1 MNIIYINGWS
11 ISDQLTISTTFPSL
25 KVLSQ
30 SSIVDEVIFV
40 TPEEVITESTI
51 EYQKTS
57 HIGVPLG
64 VSSIAFLSYFLREVK
79 FFIRLLQICKER
91 KVDLIFARGAPSGG
105 RASWLAVLTRLPFI
119 VESFEPH
126 SQYMRDSGVW
136 CLYDPRFLLQRLW
149 EHCAIKR
156 ALALLTVSNNFAISL
171 RNRGVE
177 HERIIVLPC
186 TVDIEMFRFNNIER
200 SRVRQ
205 ELEIPDDA
213 IVGIYV
219 GKFGGIYFDLI
230 DAIRIF
236 SEAFSEFNNFYLII
250 LSNESRERIDKAIE
264 VSKAKLDSDRILV
277 FSVSHSLVPGY
288 LSAADFA
295 YALIREGP
303 SKRFC
308 SPTKV
313 GEYWA
318 NGLPV
323 IIPNGIGDD
332 SGIILDSG
340 LGVVIGDVEG
350 WSYCHRLMEILSRS
364 EHRSEIT
371 GLARQNRSADLIAK
385 VYRKL
390 GF

>member
-1 MNIIYINGWS
+1 MNIMYINGWS

-25 KVLSQ
+25 KILSQ
-30 SSIVDEVIFV
+30 SSMVDEIIFV
-40 TPEEVITESTI
+40 TPEEVIIKTEL
-51 EYQKTS
+51 EYQKIN
-57 HIGVPLG
+57 HIGIPLG
-64 VSSIAFLSYFLREVK
+64 VNSIALSSYFLREIK
-79 FFIRLLQICKER
+79 FLIRLLRICKEK

-105 RASWLAVLTRLPFI
+105 RASWLAALTRLPFI

-136 CLYDPRFLLQRLW
+136 SLCDPRFLLQRLW
-149 EHCAIKR
+149 EYCATKR
-156 ALALLTVSNNFAISL
+156 ATALLTVSNNFANAL
-171 RNRGVE
+171 RNKGVD
-177 HERIIVLPC
+177 HKRVFVLPC
-186 TVDIEMFRFNNIER
+186 TVDIERFRFNNSER

-205 ELEIPDDA
+205 ELGIPHDA

-219 GKFGGIYFDLI
+219 GKFGGIYFDLA
-230 DAIRIF
+230 DAIRTF
-236 SEAFSEFNNFYLII
+236 SEAFCEFKNFYLII
-250 LSNESRERIDKAIE
+250 LSNESRARIDKAIE
-264 VSKAKLDSDRILV
+264 GIDANVDPDRILV

-332 SGIILDSG
+332 SGIVSNSG

-350 WSYCHRLMEILSRS
+350 WSYCRRLWVILSRS
-364 EHRSEIT
+364 EHRCEISE
-371 GLARQNRSADLIAK
+371 LARQNRSSDMIGQ
-385 VYRKL
+385 VYREL